1 MTDIVERLRKQQH
14 ICDQKLPPVL
24 PHEEWLSWGDAA
36 DEIERLREENQQIR
50 KSYNRIGNNIPIDFL
65 KQASGSY
72 ELAVDAMMI
81 EIIRLRHKLRKA
93 SEGEN
98 D

>member
-1 MTDIVERLRKQQH
+1 MTDIVERLKSMTGRG
-14 ICDQKLPPVL
+14 DYYD
-24 PHEEWLSWGDAA
+24 EEYRAA
-36 DEIERLREENQQIR
+36 IAEIERLREENQQIR

>member
-1 MTDIVERLRKQQH
+1 MTDIVERLKSSH
-14 ICDQKLPPVL
+14 SLL
-24 PHEEWLSWGDAA
+24 GDPLHREAWE
-36 DEIERLREENQQIR
+36 EIERLREENQQIR